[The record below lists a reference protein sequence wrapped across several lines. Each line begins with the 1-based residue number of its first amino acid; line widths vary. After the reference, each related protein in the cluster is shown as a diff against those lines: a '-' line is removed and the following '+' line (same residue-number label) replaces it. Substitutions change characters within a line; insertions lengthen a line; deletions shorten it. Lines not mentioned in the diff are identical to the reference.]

1 MYCPECKQE
10 YEGKFCPECGTKLIE
25 RVVKICPNCGVEREG
40 KFCPECGTK
49 LVEQNQ
55 ASVSIS
61 IGDANAINGNVNISN
76 TVNASCNA
84 DVLGAMGNESVV
96 IGDGNAISGG
106 LNISNTKNIYYSQ
119 KNELE
124 MIQENKE
131 RFMALFKK
139 AYEDGE
145 LDASEICE
153 LEMFRSKNGL
163 DDVSN
168 EYYRQA
174 LKLSGKTK
182 IDLLQ
187 KAADLCH
194 PAACCCLGEC
204 YWQGEGVRKDG
215 IEAIRWW
222 RIAAAFGEATAY
234 YNLGRIYYDG
244 DEVVQDYE
252 AAAEWFAKAAGKNYA
267 DSAFRLG
274 LCHYQLKDY
283 EKAVKSFRKAV
294 ERNDADAMCHLGCC
308 YDEGVGVEPD
318 YQEALRL
325 WLKAAEKNE
334 PTSCYNLGDIYLNGR
349 PGVEKSSKD
358 AMAWFLKAHEL
369 GYESVA
375 EEIKK
380 TDELYWTEHADDY
393 STKVSSSEHG
403 LVDEQGAEY
412 LFNKLLRIR
421 DKSITSLHVAEGTRI
436 IGDEVFRLC
445 KNLSEL
451 IIPEG
456 VVSIGSK
463 AFYGCSSLKSITLP
477 STLREIGDGAFWS
490 CRNLSELI
498 IPEGVESIGS
508 NAFWSCS
515 LLKSI
520 TLPSTLREIGDEA
533 FMFCDKLS
541 ELIIPEGVVSI
552 GSEAFKM
559 CNSLKSITLSSTLKE
574 IGNGAFYCSNLEEVV
589 IPRCIESIVKS
600 RVFYSST
607 KLVYVD

>member
-106 LNISNTKNIYYSQ
+106 LNISNIKNIYSQ

-163 DDVSN
+163 DDISN

-204 YWQGEGVRKDG
+204 YWQGEDVRKDG

-234 YNLGRIYYDG
+234 YNLGQIYFCG

-252 AAAEWFAKAAGKNYA
+252 AAAEWFVKAAGKNYKN
-267 DSAFRLG
+267 SAFRLG
-274 LCHYQLKDY
+274 LCHYHLKDY

-334 PTSCYNLGDIYLNGR
+334 PTSCYKLGGIYLNGR

-358 AMAWFLKAHEL
+358 AMAWFLKAHKL
-369 GYESVA
+369 GYKSVA

-380 TDELYWTEHADDY
+380 ADELYWTEHADDY

-412 LFNKLLRIR
+412 LFNKLLRIEDR
-421 DKSITSLHVAEGTRI
+421 SITSLHVAEGTRI
-436 IGDEVFRLC
+436 IGDRAFGSCR
-445 KNLSEL
+445 NLSEL

-463 AFYGCSSLKSITLP
+463 AFYACSSLKSITLP
-477 STLREIGDGAFWS
+477 STLKEIDDEAFRS
-490 CRNLSELI
+490 CSNLSELI
-498 IPEGVESIGS
+498 V
-508 NAFWSCS
+508 
-515 LLKSI
+515 
-520 TLPSTLREIGDEA
+520 
-533 FMFCDKLS
+533 
-541 ELIIPEGVVSI
+541 PEGVVSI
-552 GSEAFKM
+552 GSKAFM
-559 CNSLKSITLSSTLKE
+559 GCTSLKSITLPSTLKE
-574 IGNGAFYCSNLEEVV
+574 IGNGAFDCCFDLKEVV

-600 RVFYSST
+600 CDIWSGI
-607 KLVYVD
+607 KLVYID

>member
-1 MYCPECKQE
+1 
-10 YEGKFCPECGTKLIE
+10 
-25 RVVKICPNCGVEREG
+25 
-40 KFCPECGTK
+40 
-49 LVEQNQ
+49 
-55 ASVSIS
+55 
-61 IGDANAINGNVNISN
+61 
-76 TVNASCNA
+76 
-84 DVLGAMGNESVV
+84 
-96 IGDGNAISGG
+96 
-106 LNISNTKNIYYSQ
+106 
-119 KNELE
+119 
-124 MIQENKE
+124 
-131 RFMALFKK
+131 
-139 AYEDGE
+139 
-145 LDASEICE
+145 
-153 LEMFRSKNGL
+153 
-163 DDVSN
+163 
-168 EYYRQA
+168 
-174 LKLSGKTK
+174 
-182 IDLLQ
+182 
-187 KAADLCH
+187 
-194 PAACCCLGEC
+194 
-204 YWQGEGVRKDG
+204 VRKDG

-234 YNLGRIYYDG
+234 CNLGQIYFCG

-252 AAAEWFAKAAGKNYA
+252 AAAEWFAKAAGKNYKK
-267 DSAFRLG
+267 SAFLLG

-325 WLKAAEKNE
+325 WLKAAEMNE

-358 AMAWFLKAHEL
+358 AMAWFLKAHKL
-369 GYESVA
+369 GYESAA

-380 TDELYWTEHADDY
+380 VDELYWAEHADDY

-436 IGDEVFRLC
+436 IGDEAFGFC

-456 VVSIGSK
+456 VVSIGSE
-463 AFYGCSSLKSITLP
+463 AFWGCSSLKSITLP
-477 STLREIGDGAFWS
+477 STLKEIGDEAFMS

-498 IPEGVESIGS
+498 VPDGVESIGS
-508 NAFWSCS
+508 RAFDGCS
-515 LLKSI
+515 
-520 TLPSTLREIGDEA
+520 
-533 FMFCDKLS
+533 
-541 ELIIPEGVVSI
+541 
-552 GSEAFKM
+552 
-559 CNSLKSITLSSTLKE
+559 SLKSIALPSTLKE
-574 IGNGAFYCSNLEEVV
+574 IGNMVFLGCFGLKEVV

-600 RVFYSST
+600 CDFYSST

>member
-84 DVLGAMGNESVV
+84 DGSGAMGNESVV

-124 MIQENKE
+124 MIQENRE

-174 LKLSGKTK
+174 LNLGGKAQ

-194 PAACCCLGEC
+194 PAACCYLGVY
-204 YWQGEGVRKDG
+204 YWQGKGVRKDG

-222 RIAAAFGEATAY
+222 RIAAAFGEETAC
-234 YNLGRIYYDG
+234 YNLGWIYYNG

-252 AAAEWFAKAAGKNYA
+252 EAAKSLQKDYHIILPILDGHAESDKPFTTIEDNAAEIITFICYSQTIISEKFVYPV
-267 DSAFRLG
+267 SA
-274 LCHYQLKDY
+274 
-283 EKAVKSFRKAV
+283 V
-294 ERNDADAMCHLGCC
+294 
-308 YDEGVGVEPD
+308 
-318 YQEALRL
+318 
-325 WLKAAEKNE
+325 
-334 PTSCYNLGDIYLNGR
+334 
-349 PGVEKSSKD
+349 
-358 AMAWFLKAHEL
+358 
-369 GYESVA
+369 
-375 EEIKK
+375 
-380 TDELYWTEHADDY
+380 
-393 STKVSSSEHG
+393 
-403 LVDEQGAEY
+403 
-412 LFNKLLRIR
+412 
-421 DKSITSLHVAEGTRI
+421 
-436 IGDEVFRLC
+436 
-445 KNLSEL
+445 
-451 IIPEG
+451 
-456 VVSIGSK
+456 
-463 AFYGCSSLKSITLP
+463 
-477 STLREIGDGAFWS
+477 
-490 CRNLSELI
+490 
-498 IPEGVESIGS
+498 
-508 NAFWSCS
+508 
-515 LLKSI
+515 
-520 TLPSTLREIGDEA
+520 
-533 FMFCDKLS
+533 
-541 ELIIPEGVVSI
+541 
-552 GSEAFKM
+552 
-559 CNSLKSITLSSTLKE
+559 
-574 IGNGAFYCSNLEEVV
+574 
-589 IPRCIESIVKS
+589 
-600 RVFYSST
+600 
-607 KLVYVD
+607 